1 MRPMVGPMVR
11 PMVTPMDQYKD
22 GIFDIFSATQNDE
35 NFFLRFVSK
44 PISNLVL
51 DIF

>member
-1 MRPMVGPMVR
+1 MVGPMVW

-35 NFFLRFVSK
+35 NFF
-44 PISNLVL
+44 
-51 DIF
+51 